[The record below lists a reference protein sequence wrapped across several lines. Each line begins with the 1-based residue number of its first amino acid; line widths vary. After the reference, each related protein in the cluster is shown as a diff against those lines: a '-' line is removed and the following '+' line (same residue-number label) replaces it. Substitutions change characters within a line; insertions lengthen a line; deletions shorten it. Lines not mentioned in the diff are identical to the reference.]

1 MVATLTSLRPESY
14 GRSFSVRDYAAS
26 LAPLD
31 DATLVLAMSRGD
43 REALGQLYDRY
54 AGLLLAIGTRMLR
67 DASEAEEVLHE
78 VFVEAF
84 RASHAYEQARG
95 TVRAW
100 LTTRM
105 RSRSLDRIKSH
116 GRSRSVDLDAVGEVP
131 ARDDTSATSGDE
143 ARLRGALDNLPTEQ
157 RAVIELAYFDGLS
170 SSEIASRLSIPVGT
184 VKSRTAAAFGKLRGL
199 MGVS

>member
-1 MVATLTSLRPESY
+1 MLTSLRAKRY
-14 GRSFSVRDYAAS
+14 GRPFAVRDYAPL
-26 LAPLD
+26 LAPPD
-31 DATLVLAMSRGD
+31 DAALVLAMSRGD
-43 REALGQLYDRY
+43 RDALGQLYDRY
-54 AGLLLAIGTRMLR
+54 AGLLLAIGTRMLH
-67 DASEAEEVLHE
+67 DVGEAQEVLHE

-84 RASHAYEQARG
+84 RAAHGYEPARG

-100 LTTRM
+100 LATRM

-116 GRSRSVDLDAVGEVP
+116 GRSRTVDIETVGDVP
-131 ARDDTSATSGDE
+131 ARDDGGAPTGDE
-143 ARLRGALDNLPTEQ
+143 ARLRGALDALPVDQ

-199 MGVS
+199 LGAS